1 MRRQLVAA
9 VRMLVVLT
17 VLTGVAYPLVVTALA
32 QTTMPIRADG
42 SLIRFDGRVVGSSLL
57 GQGFTGPQWFH
68 PRPGSYDPT
77 SSGPTNLGPT
87 NPKLLAAVRARFA
100 SVGGTG
106 SVPADAVTSSASGL
120 DPDISPAYARLQI
133 SRVAASRGIPASAV
147 LALVDRMTAGR
158 TFGVLGEP
166 RVNVLL
172 LNLALARLASG
183 P

>member
-17 VLTGVAYPLVVTALA
+17 ILTGVVYPLVVTAVA
-32 QTTMPIRADG
+32 QTTMPARADG
-42 SLIRFDGRVVGSSLL
+42 SLVRVDGRVVGSSLL
-57 GQGFTGPQWFH
+57 GQAFTGPQWFH

-77 SSGPTNLGPT
+77 ASGPTNLGPT
-87 NPKLLAAVRARFA
+87 NPKLIAAARIRIA
-100 SVGGTG
+100 SIGNDGA
-106 SVPADAVTSSASGL
+106 VPADAVTSSASGL
-120 DPDISPAYARLQI
+120 DPDISPAYASLQV
-133 SRVAASRGIPASAV
+133 SRVAAARGMPASAV
-147 LALVDRMTAGR
+147 LALVERMTAGR

-172 LNLALARLASG
+172 LNLGLARLASG

>member
-9 VRMLVVLT
+9 VRMLIVLT
-17 VLTGVAYPLVVTALA
+17 ILTGVVYPLVVTAVA
-32 QTTMPIRADG
+32 QTTMSARADG
-42 SLIRFDGRVVGSSLL
+42 SLVRADGRVVGSSLL
-57 GQGFTGPQWFH
+57 GQSFTGPRWFH

-77 SSGPTNLGPT
+77 ASGATNLGPT
-87 NPKLLAAVRARFA
+87 NPKLLAAVRQRIA
-100 SVGGTG
+100 SIVGAGP
-106 SVPADAVTSSASGL
+106 VPADAVTSSASGL

-133 SRVAASRGIPASAV
+133 PRVAAARGMSKSSV
-147 LALVDRMTAGR
+147 SALVDRMTTGR